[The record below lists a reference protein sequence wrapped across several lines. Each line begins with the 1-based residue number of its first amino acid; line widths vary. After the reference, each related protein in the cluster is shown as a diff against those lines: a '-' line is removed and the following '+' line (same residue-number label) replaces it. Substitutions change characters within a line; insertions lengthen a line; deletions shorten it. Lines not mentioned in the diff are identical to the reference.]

1 MNRCHGF
8 TLVEVLITMV
18 MVVVGM
24 VLLSQAFSAGLRAV
38 SVSDRA
44 TQAQF
49 LAEQKIADLE
59 ILSFANLQ
67 SDSGD
72 FGDDYPEYS
81 WQTEISNTDIENL
94 KQIILTVSWTQENKT
109 RSIVIYKYLADHGED
124 SSSASNQ

>member
-59 ILSFANLQ
+59 ILSFSNLQ

>member
-59 ILSFANLQ
+59 ILSFGNLQ

-109 RSIVIYKYLADHGED
+109 RSIVIYKYLADHGEG
-124 SSSASNQ
+124 SSSASNE